1 VPFDQNA
8 ARPRPVGSDERDA
21 LWDLLRSIDAL
32 ADMPRHVV
40 RAYVRAQTTGWAPDR
55 ARGFARTV
63 QTMLRLRREYGV
75 IEAYPRGARP
85 RWR

>member
-8 ARPRPVGSDERDA
+8 VRPPSAGSEREA

-32 ADMPRHVV
+32 AATPRHVV
-40 RAYVRAQTTGWAPDR
+40 RAYVRAATDGWAPDR
-55 ARGFARTV
+55 ARSFARTV
-63 QTMLRLRREYGV
+63 QAMLRLRRDYGV